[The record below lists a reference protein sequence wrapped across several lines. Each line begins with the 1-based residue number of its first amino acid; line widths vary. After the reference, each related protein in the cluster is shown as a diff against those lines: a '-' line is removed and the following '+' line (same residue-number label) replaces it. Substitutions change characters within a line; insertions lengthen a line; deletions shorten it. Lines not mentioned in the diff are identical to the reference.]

1 MSYNQKFQNE
11 LHGLYESDP
20 KFITKFLE
28 YQIQVPLNTK
38 DQHGNTLLHKFI
50 EKKDFKCIDLLLD
63 NLKLG
68 LYNSETKS
76 FILNSKNDSGNTP
89 IHVAVMEGLQK
100 LAKQLHKAGADLSVP
115 NSNDLIISMSDTEEN
130 GNTNIFSRL
139 FGADSPKKQLS
150 PNRSNRNLLNQSNFV
165 LDTITSTDSP
175 KSNSSES
182 VDTAM
187 FINFLKKKQLEE
199 KDGGKG

>member
-76 FILNSKNDSGNTP
+76 FIFT
-89 IHVAVMEGLQK
+89 
-100 LAKQLHKAGADLSVP
+100 
-115 NSNDLIISMSDTEEN
+115 
-130 GNTNIFSRL
+130 
-139 FGADSPKKQLS
+139 
-150 PNRSNRNLLNQSNFV
+150 
-165 LDTITSTDSP
+165 
-175 KSNSSES
+175 
-182 VDTAM
+182 
-187 FINFLKKKQLEE
+187 
-199 KDGGKG
+199 